1 MIEIRDL
8 YKSFNGLEVLR
19 GVSLR
24 IEKGELLALIGMS
37 GFGKSVLLKHIIGL
51 MKPDRGQVLIG
62 QQDIC
67 QLRGKALEQM
77 RTHFG
82 FLFQGG
88 ALFDSL
94 TVFENVAFPLREKTP
109 MKEPEIRDRVR
120 FELEQVGMSGTE
132 DKYPAELSGGMKKRV
147 ALARSLVMDP
157 EIMLFDEPTTGL
169 DPVTSSLIQRFI
181 GQCHDRLG
189 FTGMI
194 VTHAI
199 PRIFEIVNR
208 VALLNEGRIAEVGT
222 PDQIQKSTHPAV
234 AQFISGATEG
244 PIAWQ

>member
-8 YKSFNGLEVLR
+8 YKSFNGQEVLR

-24 IEKGELLALIGMS
+24 IERGELLALIGMS

-51 MKPDRGQVLIG
+51 MRPDRGQVLVE
-62 QQDIC
+62 QQDIF
-67 QLRGKALEQM
+67 QLRGKSLENM
-77 RTHFG
+77 RTRFG

-94 TVFENVAFPLREKTP
+94 TVFENVAFLLREKTP
-109 MKEPEIRDRVR
+109 MKEPEIESRVL
-120 FELEQVGMSGTE
+120 FELEQVGMLGTE
-132 DKYPAELSGGMKKRV
+132 DKYPAELSGGMKKRA
-147 ALARSLVMDP
+147 ALARALVMDP

-181 GQCHDRLG
+181 KQCHERLE
-189 FTGMI
+189 FTGII
-194 VTHAI
+194 VTHDI
-199 PRIFEIVNR
+199 PKIFEIVSR
-208 VALLNEGRIAEVGT
+208 VALLNKGTIAEVGT
-222 PDQIQKSTHPAV
+222 PYQIQKSTQPAV

-244 PIAWQ
+244 PIEWQ